1 MRILAVVES
10 PSWIEH
16 HIIGSLTEMGHE
28 VHRFSYGSYVGEF
41 YGRQRRFERSSKNE
55 ALFHT
60 AKYLLQTGGLD
71 LIFCYVYDDF
81 LTVENARRLAE
92 LGVPM
97 VNLNVDMV
105 NQWYRQ
111 IRTARYFSLILCAQ
125 KANMTSL
132 ACYGARVLYFPMA
145 SRLPDEAEAGATD
158 FIPDA
163 PVTFLGT
170 PMPGRVRVLA
180 ELERAGILLAVYGKF
195 WKENRQARPLRSFE
209 KTLSDVFHYAWPRLR
224 CEGLG
229 GVTEALRDRI
239 PSNWN
244 GSGARVDDLSKTV
257 KHGFLPDNA
266 VASLFRK
273 SAINL
278 GFNRMTGDDFDVPGR
293 NQVKLR
299 DFEVPLA
306 GGFYLVEE
314 APDYADLFVPGK
326 EVETWRTPAELAD
339 KVRYYLT
346 HENERRAIAEA
357 GRRRAMADHTWRHR
371 FEMLFDTLNL
381 R

>member
-10 PSWIEH
+10 SSWIEY

-28 VHRFSYGSYVGEF
+28 VHRFSYGSFVGEF
-41 YGRQRRFERSSKNE
+41 YGRGRRSERSSKNE
-55 ALFHT
+55 ALLRT
-60 AKYLLQTGGLD
+60 ARDLLQTRGLD

-81 LTVENARRLAE
+81 LTVQNARQLAR

-111 IRTARYFSLILCAQ
+111 LRTARFFSRILCAQ
-125 KANMTSL
+125 KANMASL
-132 ACYGARVLYFPMA
+132 ALYGARVLYFPMA
-145 SRLPDEAEAGATD
+145 ARLPDEADEGSSD
-158 FIPDA
+158 FVPDA

-170 PMPGRVRVLA
+170 PMPGRVRLLA
-180 ELERAGILLAVYGKF
+180 ELERTGVPLAVYGKL
-195 WKENRQARPLRSFE
+195 WMENRHARPLRSFE
-209 KTLSDVFHYAWPRLR
+209 KTVFDIFHYAWPRLR
-224 CEGLG
+224 CEGLA
-229 GVTEALRDRI
+229 GVKNVLRDRV
-239 PSNWN
+239 PGNRKR
-244 GSGARVDDLSKTV
+244 SGTRVEDLSKNV
-257 KHGFLPDNA
+257 KHGFLPDDA
-266 VASLFRK
+266 VASLFRR

-278 GFNRMTGDDFDVPGR
+278 GFNRMSGDDPDVPGI

-314 APDYADLFVPGK
+314 APDYAELFVPGK
-326 EVETWRTPAELAD
+326 EVETWRTPAELVD
-339 KVRYYLT
+339 KIRYYLS
-346 HENERRAIAEA
+346 HEDERRAIAEA
-357 GRRRAMADHTWRHR
+357 GRRRAMTDHTWRHR
-371 FEMLFDTLNL
+371 FEMLFDELNL